1 MGVNSTTPNLNRKD
15 GGQLLKKIAL
25 VTDSTADLTPELTKE
40 LNVHVIP
47 LKLRFNQDEFSDG
60 ELTPADFYHRLAHS
74 EMLPQS
80 SQPSPSEFEKLYRN
94 LLAEHDAIISV
105 HISSGLS
112 GTLNAANLAKAE
124 IGKEIHVLDSK
135 NISLGIGLLVREA
148 ARLIV
153 EEHPLPQIIKK
164 LKATREKIVTL
175 FTLDTLEYL
184 HKGGRIGKVP
194 NLLGSLLKVKPIIRV
209 NSEGIYVLQ
218 GVARNQERAIK
229 SIVHAF
235 QERAGNRKPTT
246 VFVAHGAAEA
256 AGQRLKSAL
265 EETFQLQTAAFTQVG
280 PVIGVHTGPGTL
292 GAAMLFA

>member
-1 MGVNSTTPNLNRKD
+1 
-15 GGQLLKKIAL
+15 LKKIAL
-25 VTDSTADLTPELTKE
+25 VTDSTADLTPELAEE

-47 LKLRFNQDEFSDG
+47 LKVRFNQDEFKDG
-60 ELTPADFYHRLAHS
+60 ELNPADFYHRLAHS
-74 EMLPQS
+74 KTLPQS
-80 SQPSPSEFEKLYRN
+80 SQPSPSDFEKLYRD
-94 LLAEHDAIISV
+94 LLTEHDAIISI

-124 IGKEIHVLDSK
+124 LGKDIHVLDSK

-148 ARLIV
+148 ARLIL

-164 LKATREKIVTL
+164 LKATRDKIVTL

-194 NLLGSLLKVKPIIRV
+194 NLLGSFLKVKPIIRV
-209 NSEGIYVLQ
+209 NAEGIYVLQ
-218 GVARNQERAIK
+218 GIARSQERAIK

-235 QERAGNRKPTT
+235 QELAADRKPIALFT
-246 VFVAHGAAEA
+246 AHGAAKT
-256 AGQRLKSAL
+256 AGQRLQTAL
-265 EETFQLQTAAFTQVG
+265 EESFQLRAAVFTQVG